1 MSQVKLMPH
10 DRVRHELSLLL
21 KESKLVNEEAAIA
34 TLDNLT
40 DNFYNKRNSSTKVES
55 ASMEEEK
62 ESLVNSDSKDQASE
76 AMVLGTPVT
85 MKENEST
92 SNKLPKPLGFSL
104 QVIEHFIYLLIRH
117 GVDKASKF
125 NDS

>member
-1 MSQVKLMPH
+1 MPH

-76 AMVLGTPVT
+76 ARVLGTPVT
-85 MKENEST
+85 IK
-92 SNKLPKPLGFSL
+92 
-104 QVIEHFIYLLIRH
+104 
-117 GVDKASKF
+117 
-125 NDS
+125 